1 MSMFFRPR
9 KIIFERNYFG
19 SEVWIPIIFLTILI
33 KMTKLILFE
42 SAVDPRTE
50 LNILTSGIKQYFP
63 AEELK
68 HVRVLQKFVL
78 KKEDV

>member
-1 MSMFFRPR
+1 
-9 KIIFERNYFG
+9 
-19 SEVWIPIIFLTILI
+19 
-33 KMTKLILFE
+33 MTKLILFE

-68 HVRVLQKFVL
+68 HVRDLQKFVL
-78 KKEDV
+78 KKEDGVISCFNFYGLLHSV